1 MKKLYRVKIA
11 FETDIIV
18 SAENHHAALKNT
30 QFAYASGVIDYLTV
44 SELDITLV
52 DTLDD
57 KKRIWKDEWNEIPY
71 GDTRTVKEIW
81 KDIEKDNKEKAH
93 KEWLEKYHMTF
104 DFYGDA
110 KNG

>member
-1 MKKLYRVKIA
+1 MKKLYRVEIA

-18 SAENHHAALKNT
+18 SAENHHDALKKT
-30 QFAYASGVIDYLTV
+30 QNDYASEVIDRLMV
-44 SELDITLV
+44 SELNIDLV
-52 DTLDD
+52 EVLDV
-57 KKRIWKDEWNEIPY
+57 KKRIWKDEWDEIPY

-81 KDIEKDNKEKAH
+81 KDIEEDNKNKAY

-104 DFYGDA
+104 DFYKEA